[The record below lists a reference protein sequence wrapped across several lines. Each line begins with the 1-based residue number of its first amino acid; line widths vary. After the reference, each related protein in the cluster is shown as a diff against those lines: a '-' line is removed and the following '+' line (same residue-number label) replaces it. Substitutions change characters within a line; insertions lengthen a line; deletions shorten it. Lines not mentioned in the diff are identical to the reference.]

1 MAAYCTPAS
10 LELYLGRALTDAE
23 SDSAIG
29 ACLAATD
36 FIDRYTGSSWQGTT
50 ISGELQT
57 VTGPTVRLD
66 WRPVSAITSVT
77 ARSLVV
83 GATPRSL
90 VAGTDYELVDAL
102 NGVLL
107 VNAAYDVITTTM
119 SAGTVLTVTYVVGAV
134 VPAAISLAANIIAAA
149 YAVGGSA
156 ASGAGR
162 GIQKLEAGSAKI
174 TYDPIERTV
183 AIPPTAYE
191 LLAAYRPAVLFA

>member
-1 MAAYCTPAS
+1 VAAYCTPES

-23 SDSAIG
+23 SDSATG

-36 FIDRYTGSSWQGTT
+36 FIDRYTGRSWQGTT
-50 ISGELQT
+50 ITGELQT
-57 VTGPTVRLD
+57 VRGPTVRLD
-66 WRPVSAITSVT
+66 WRPVASVTSVT
-77 ARSLVV
+77 ARSLTV
-83 GATPRSL
+83 GATARVL
-90 VAGTDYELVDAL
+90 VAGTDYELLDPL
-102 NGVLL
+102 NGILL
-107 VNAAYDVITTTM
+107 VNAPYDIITTTTI
-119 SAGTVLTVTYVVGAV
+119 AGTVLAVTYVTGAV

-174 TYDPIERTV
+174 TYDPIEKTV

-191 LLAAYRPAVLFA
+191 LLAAYRPAVAFA